1 MFGNVYWILL
11 FMQQSNKNNI
21 LKKFCLLVLQ
31 GKDSNTAINASGWA
45 IAKFIANQNG
55 PKLAKFISNF
65 T

>member
-1 MFGNVYWILL
+1 
-11 FMQQSNKNNI
+11 MQQSNKNNI